1 MGVENAKNYLRPI
14 KGSEMFEHTII
25 TVGISPSWDIACFAA
40 DYQWGRH
47 QVIERQTVTPAG
59 KALNVSRALA
69 ELGRR
74 SIAAGLW
81 GQDDLP
87 TALASLRDCPK
98 IEPRFTAVPGQTRR
112 NITLIDTRRRREMH
126 LRSPNPLATP
136 QNLRRL
142 TRDLTAMAGPRTICV
157 FSGAVPD
164 DAVADFV
171 RMVRACRAKGAR
183 IVVDTSGPALDA
195 IVDAGGLWAIKPNVE
210 ELAGWQGKSIADRPE
225 EIIRAARTLTD
236 RVDLVLVS
244 RGRRGAIAVTADY
257 AIARA
262 AVKIPAICHT
272 VGCGDTLLAGF
283 LDGFL
288 SAGSAD
294 PAGAPGR
301 AAVRKGLSQGVH
313 LATKRA
319 VGQGKVKP

>member
-1 MGVENAKNYLRPI
+1 MNDH
-14 KGSEMFEHTII
+14 SII
-25 TVGISPSWDIACFAA
+25 TIGISPSWDIACFAA

-59 KALNVSRALA
+59 KALNVSRALS

-81 GQDDLP
+81 GKDDLS
-87 TALASLRDCPK
+87 TALAGLRVAPK
-98 IEPRFTAVPGQTRR
+98 VEPRFTAAPGQTRR
-112 NITLIDTRRRREMH
+112 NITLIDTQRRREMH

-142 TRDLTAMAGPRTICV
+142 TRDLAKLANPGTICV

-164 DAVADFV
+164 EVVEDFV
-171 RMVRACRAKGAR
+171 RMVRTCRAKGAR
-183 IVVDTSGPALDA
+183 IAVDTSGLALSA

-210 ELAGWQGKSIADRPE
+210 ELAGLLGQSITDPPE
-225 EIIRAARTLTD
+225 DIISAARTLTD

-244 RGRRGAIAVTADY
+244 QGCRGALAVTADY

-262 AVKIPAICHT
+262 AAKIPAVCHT
-272 VGCGDTLLAGF
+272 VGCGDFLLAGF

-294 PAGAPGR
+294 WFGVPNRG
-301 AAVRKGLSQGVH
+301 AVRKGLSRGVT
-313 LATKRA
+313 LATNRA
-319 VGQGKVKP
+319 AGRR